1 MSKSNSLETDRLQLF
16 LILASLLAFFIGG
29 ITGFGYR
36 LGLLGWLPLNLNL
49 ENIRHAHSH
58 LMFFCWAVPLPL
70 TIFLLQ
76 LKKYPVAEAHL
87 QSLQYAVMFMLVSGY
102 LAYPFFLLYGYHPVP
117 LWGSHLP
124 LSVILSGLV
133 MVGWHLFTVGYIR
146 IRMKSKTTL
155 SSIFTL
161 FEAALLMLN
170 ISSLGAW
177 GVAVAQNIELS
188 SPVIPKALTH
198 FFLSVFTEGWCLLAA
213 LAVFKSLMDL
223 GSKRTI
229 SEWPVLL
236 LILASPF
243 LFTIGLF
250 ALELNPVILL
260 STRLA
265 LVAGALALGYLI
277 VHMLKNQQFGISKL
291 PTVVALLIILLAATK
306 LIATFLPAEYW
317 IHDHNF
323 RILYLHLLLLGVLSL
338 AILEWLILELSISKL
353 SDIIIRSSIVLVL
366 LSLLLLT
373 KLVPVSWSGRYIT
386 VFASI
391 VAVLPALAVL
401 PLLSKLMHALK
412 K

>member
-1 MSKSNSLETDRLQLF
+1 MSKSNSLEEDRLQLF

-36 LGLLGWLPLNLNL
+36 LGLLGWLSMDLNL

-70 TIFLLQ
+70 TIFLHQ
-76 LKKYPVAEAHL
+76 LKNHSVTETQLRK
-87 QSLQYAVMFMLVSGY
+87 LQYAVMFMLVSGY

-117 LWGSHLP
+117 LWGVHLP

-133 MVGWHLFTVGYIR
+133 MVGWHLFTVVYIR

-155 SSIFTL
+155 SSNFTL

-177 GVAVAQNIELS
+177 GVAIAQNIAIS

-213 LAVFKSLMDL
+213 LAVFKSLIICDNT
-223 GSKRTI
+223 RTI

-250 ALELNPVILL
+250 ALELNPVILI

-265 LVAGALALGYLI
+265 LVAGALALAYL
-277 VHMLKNQQFGISKL
+277 LYQLLYNRRFNTNRL
-291 PTVVALLIILLAATK
+291 PFFVAILFTLLAATK
-306 LIATFLPAEYW
+306 LIAALLPAEYW
-317 IHDHNF
+317 IYDHNF
-323 RILYLHLLLLGVLSL
+323 RILYLHLLLLGILSL
-338 AILEWLILELSISKL
+338 VVLKWLIQELSISKL
-353 SDIIIRSSIVLVL
+353 SDSLIRISIVLVL

-373 KLVPVSWSGRYIT
+373 KLIPVFWSGRYLTI
-386 VFASI
+386 FASFAAI
-391 VAVLPALAVL
+391 LPALAVL
-401 PLLSKLMHALK
+401 PVLSKLMHTLRK
-412 K
+412 